1 MQFSR
6 ERAFILAVATTAFG
20 LSAVLRKLA
29 IDRIP
34 PLQYQAL
41 SSIVYALTVPIFAM
55 LATRYEKSVT
65 PIDSTGLWWM
75 IAATVVGLGGNV
87 LFGYA
92 LRASNDVGM
101 TTAISSTS
109 PVVTMMITFLFFNE
123 RPTIQAAIGCALV
136 VFGIAIISLR

>member
-6 ERAFILAVATTAFG
+6 ERAFILAVATIAFG